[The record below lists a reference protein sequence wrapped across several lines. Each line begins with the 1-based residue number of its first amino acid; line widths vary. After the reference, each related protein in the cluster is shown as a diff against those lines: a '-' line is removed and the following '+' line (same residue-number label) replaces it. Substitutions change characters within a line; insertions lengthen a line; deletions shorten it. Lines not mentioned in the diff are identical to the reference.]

1 MTAQTRY
8 ARAARADLLAIWTHI
23 AQDDPAA
30 ADRQID
36 RIEVAITQLQ
46 DFPEIGHARDDAG
59 AGVKL
64 LLQDQYLVIYRH
76 DRAKAMVTIER
87 VVHGRRN
94 LDGLIG

>member
-8 ARAARADLLAIWTHI
+8 SRAARDDLIAIWSYI
-23 AQDDPAA
+23 AIDDPAA

-36 RIEVAITQLQ
+36 RIEAAIAQLRE
-46 DFPEIGHARDDAG
+46 FPEIGHAREDAG

-64 LLQDQYLVIYRH
+64 VLQDQYLVIYRH
-76 DRAKAMVTIER
+76 DPAKALVTIER

-94 LDGLIG
+94 LDGMIG